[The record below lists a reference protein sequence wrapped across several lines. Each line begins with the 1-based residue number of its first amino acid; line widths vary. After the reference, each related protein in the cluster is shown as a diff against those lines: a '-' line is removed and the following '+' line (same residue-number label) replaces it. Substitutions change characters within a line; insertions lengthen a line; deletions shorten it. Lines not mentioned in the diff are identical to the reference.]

1 MLSNPTKRSIRVANK
16 SAGQVMILTV
26 LALGGTILGATT
38 IAGLLMLYQLRQS
51 TDMANSAR
59 AIFAADAGIE
69 QSFYNLFCGPLDN
82 PAKTPC
88 PASAINF
95 TNGESVKVTCYD
107 GNGSEVLCTDSAVR
121 HIRSVGSGGTATR
134 AFDATF

>member
-1 MLSNPTKRSIRVANK
+1 MLSNPIKRPIRAVN
-16 SAGQVMILTV
+16 SPRAGQVMILTV

-59 AIFAADAGIE
+59 AIFAADAGME
-69 QSFYNLFCGPLDN
+69 KAFFDLFCGGDKT
-82 PAKTPC
+82 KTPC
-88 PASAINF
+88 PAAPVNF
-95 TNGESVKVTCYD
+95 SNGESAVATCYD
-107 GNGSEVLCTDSAVR
+107 GNNAEVQCTDQGVR
-121 HIRSVGSGGTATR
+121 HIRAVGSGGTATR